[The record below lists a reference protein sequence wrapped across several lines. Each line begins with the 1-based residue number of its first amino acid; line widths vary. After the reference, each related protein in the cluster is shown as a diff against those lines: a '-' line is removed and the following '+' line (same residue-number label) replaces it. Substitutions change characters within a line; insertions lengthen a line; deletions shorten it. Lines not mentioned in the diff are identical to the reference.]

1 MSNEI
6 VVGISGAS
14 GVQYGVRLLEV
25 LRNRAETHLI
35 ISESAQLIL
44 KIETEYEL
52 EDVIRLASHVHAPD
66 DLTAVI
72 ASGSYRFDAAVIAPC
87 SMKTLGSIANGI
99 SSTLITRIGDICLKE
114 GRKLILVPRETPLS
128 LVHME
133 NMVKVKRAGA
143 IVMPACPSFYSKPKT
158 TSDIIDVIVGRILD
172 LLGMENDLS
181 GRWNP

>member
-1 MSNEI
+1 MLNEI

-35 ISESAQLIL
+35 ISESAKLIL
-44 KIETEYEL
+44 KIETEYEV
-52 EDVIRLASHVHAPD
+52 EDVLRLASHVHAPD
-66 DLTAVI
+66 DLAAVI
-72 ASGSYRFDAAVIAPC
+72 ASGSYLFEAGVIAPC
-87 SMKTLGSIANGI
+87 SMKTLGAIANGI
-99 SSTLITRIGDICLKE
+99 SDTLITRVGDICLKE

-133 NMVKVKRAGA
+133 NMVKIKRAGA

-172 LLGMENDLS
+172 LLGMEHDLLE
-181 GRWNP
+181 RWSP

>member
-1 MSNEI
+1 M
-6 VVGISGAS
+6 GISGAS

-25 LRNRAETHLI
+25 LSNRAETHLI
-35 ISESAQLIL
+35 ISESAKLIL
-44 KIETEYEL
+44 KIETDYDIK
-52 EDVIRLASHVHAPD
+52 DVIRLASHVHEPD
-66 DLTAVI
+66 DLEAVI
-72 ASGSYRFDAAVIAPC
+72 ASGSYQFEAAVIAPC

-99 SSTLITRIGDICLKE
+99 SSTLITRVGDICLKE

-133 NMVKVKRAGA
+133 NMVKIKRAGA

-172 LLGMENDLS
+172 LLGMEHDLFE
-181 GRWNP
+181 RWSP

>member
-14 GVQYGVRLLEV
+14 GVQYGIRLLEV
-25 LRNRAETHLI
+25 LRNRAETHLV
-35 ISESAQLIL
+35 ISESAKLIL

-72 ASGSYRFDAAVIAPC
+72 ASGSYQFDAAVIAPC

-99 SSTLITRIGDICLKE
+99 SSTLLTRIGDICLKE

-133 NMVKVKRAGA
+133 NMVKIKRAGA

-158 TSDIIDVIVGRILD
+158 IFDIIDTIVGRILD
-172 LLGMENDLS
+172 LLGMENNLS
-181 GRWNP
+181 GRWCP

>member
-25 LRNRAETHLI
+25 LRNKAETHLI
-35 ISESAQLIL
+35 ISESAKLIL
-44 KIETEYEL
+44 KIETDYDIK
-52 EDVIRLASHVHAPD
+52 DVIRLASHVHEPD
-66 DLTAVI
+66 NLAAAI
-72 ASGSYRFDAAVIAPC
+72 ASGSYQFEAAVIAPC

-99 SSTLITRIGDICLKE
+99 SSALITRVGDICLKE

-133 NMVKVKRAGA
+133 NMVKIKRAGA
-143 IVMPACPSFYSKPKT
+143 IVMPACPSFYSRPET
-158 TSDIIDVIVGRILD
+158 TSEIIDVIVGRILD
-172 LLGMENDLS
+172 LLGMEHELS
-181 GRWNP
+181 GRWSP

>member
-1 MSNEI
+1 MLNEI

-35 ISESAQLIL
+35 ISESAKLIL
-44 KIETEYEL
+44 KIETEYDIK
-52 EDVIRLASHVHAPD
+52 DVIRLASHVHEPD
-66 DLTAVI
+66 DFSAVI
-72 ASGSYRFDAAVIAPC
+72 ASGSYQFEAAVIAPC

-99 SSTLITRIGDICLKE
+99 SSTLIIRVGDICLKE

-133 NMVKVKRAGA
+133 NMVKIKRAGA
-143 IVMPACPSFYSKPKT
+143 IVMPACPSFYSRPET

-172 LLGMENDLS
+172 LLGMEHELS
-181 GRWNP
+181 ERWGT

>member
-1 MSNEI
+1 MNEI

-25 LRNRAETHLI
+25 LRDRAETHLI
-35 ISESAQLIL
+35 ISENAKLIL

-52 EDVIRLASHVHAPD
+52 EDVTRLASHAYAPD
-66 DLTAVI
+66 DLTAAI
-72 ASGSYRFDAAVIAPC
+72 ASGSYRFDAAVIVPC
-87 SMKTLGSIANGI
+87 SMRTLGSIANGI

-133 NMVKVKRAGA
+133 NMVKIKRAGA
-143 IVMPACPSFYSKPKT
+143 MVMPACPSFYSKPKT
-158 TSDIIDVIVGRILD
+158 TSDIIDILVGRILD

-181 GRWNP
+181 ERWSP